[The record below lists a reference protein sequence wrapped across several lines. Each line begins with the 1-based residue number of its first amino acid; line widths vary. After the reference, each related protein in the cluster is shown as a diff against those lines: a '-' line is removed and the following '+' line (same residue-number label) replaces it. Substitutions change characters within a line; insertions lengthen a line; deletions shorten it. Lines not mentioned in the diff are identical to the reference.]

1 MLNTTSVEHVDDSV
15 ECDNCTYATWF
26 NSKNL
31 TSVARAKVQLAE
43 HKKTACQD
51 NLPFCASS

>member
-1 MLNTTSVEHVDDSV
+1 MFVFIMLNPTYVEHVDDSV

-31 TSVARAKVQLAE
+31 SSIARAKMQLAE
-43 HKKTACQD
+43 HKKNC
-51 NLPFCASS
+51 PPK

>member
-43 HKKTACQD
+43 HKK
-51 NLPFCASS
+51 LPAKIIFPFVQSS